1 MNSILVHHAYCI
13 RISYS
18 LNYHTLYLHSP
29 SNALVEPELSLW
41 EKADSNIL
49 GLATS
54 SWSRSYML
62 TALTC
67 CIGVVDQL
75 GNVGPSNEEK
85 CTPEESK
92 KQ

>member
-54 SWSRSYML
+54 SWSNQIIHAYRSDL
-62 TALTC
+62 LHRC
-67 CIGVVDQL
+67 R
-75 GNVGPSNEEK
+75 
-85 CTPEESK
+85 
-92 KQ
+92 